1 MAREEGA
8 FAGLAAGALGP
19 VGARVRREAFHEV
32 RAGRPVEPGTIA
44 ERLGVPVGEVR
55 EALTALADRG
65 LAELDGSGRVVG
77 VGGLSVRPTRHRL
90 TLEGTELWTWCA
102 ADAVGIPAALGAD
115 ARAVTSCPTCGRE
128 LRVEMPGGVA
138 VAGPE
143 LRVWI
148 PRADRVASVADE
160 VCPEVNL
167 FCDETH
173 LGAWR
178 TARGDP
184 PGAGRT
190 VDEVQE
196 IAKRL
201 WRDLR

>member
-1 MAREEGA
+1 
-8 FAGLAAGALGP
+8 L
-19 VGARVRREAFHEV
+19 
-32 RAGRPVEPGTIA
+32 
-44 ERLGVPVGEVR
+44 
-55 EALTALADRG
+55 
-65 LAELDGSGRVVG
+65 
-77 VGGLSVRPTRHRL
+77 
-90 TLEGTELWTWCA
+90 
-102 ADAVGIPAALGAD
+102 
-115 ARAVTSCPTCGRE
+115 

-148 PRADRVASVADE
+148 PRADRVASVVDE

-184 PGAGRT
+184 PGAART

-196 IAKRL
+196 IGKRL
-201 WRDLR
+201 WGDLR

>member
-1 MAREEGA
+1 MAREELV
-8 FAGLAAGALGP
+8 FAGLAEGSLTPAS
-19 VGARVRREAFHEV
+19 ARVRCEAFREL
-32 RAGRPVEPGTIA
+32 RTGRPAEPGTIA
-44 ERLGVPVGEVR
+44 QRLGVPVEEVR

-65 LAELDGSGRVVG
+65 LAELDGSGRVAG
-77 VGGLSVRPTRHRL
+77 VAGLSVRPTRHRL

-102 ADAVGIPAALGAD
+102 ADAVGIPAALQAD

-138 VAGPE
+138 TAGPE
-143 LRVWI
+143 ARVWI
-148 PRADRVASVADE
+148 PRADRVASVMDE

-184 PGAGRT
+184 PGAART

-196 IAKRL
+196 IGKQL